1 MEYSCLILKLIVILV
16 LLLVFYKLMQNR
28 DKLDGNTEGFQY
40 NTRQN
45 IDYLNLKETYIEPE
59 NDPDAS
65 LKLLY
70 ANYSGVEIGQNVWE
84 NKTLDQCID
93 TCNQLDGC
101 VGFSRDLV
109 NDDSPARCYP
119 RTEISNCH
127 SNRKGDMQQMQ
138 NAIKYN
144 SYIKKTVPNVLNK
157 CIGDPDLTLNRTVY
171 IKSRM
176 FPNKYIGSNGDGAA
190 VLIEEDDPEFMHKC
204 NFRIEIGKDG
214 IGTVSFYHI
223 QSGKYLY
230 RSPQIETFQNGSNP
244 SNPTITG
251 TGANAGSSNGVD
263 MLILKVVG
271 MDGGG
276 VNRTVDKQRIS
287 FNILDG
293 MRNMMKFKC
302 LSLDGETID
311 KYIAVS
317 MNNTKYLV
325 CNDSRNIKDE
335 NEITFN
341 IVDKLITTNIIKSQ
355 NQNNTTTPS
364 MPAPSIPNNP
374 TTTMPQREQ
383 FAGVVLDT
391 AKNNPLYNNLITTP
405 TNINIANY
413 VEDNYLAN
421 QSSNVLTKISNK
433 IDNTMLSKQL
443 NGTIARNQEE
453 YEMLNNL
460 NKEIERELQLLNMDV
475 NGKNDKLTN
484 TMDRMRISDMSNDYF
499 ALRSAYKLPL

>member
-1 MEYSCLILKLIVILV
+1 
-16 LLLVFYKLMQNR
+16 MQNR
-28 DKLDGNTEGFQY
+28 DASVSMEGF
-40 NTRQN
+40 QN

-59 NDPDAS
+59 NNLENKPEDS

-70 ANYSGVEIGQNVWE
+70 ANYSGVEVGQSVWE

-93 TCNQLDGC
+93 TCNQLEGC

-119 RTEISNCH
+119 RTKISNCH

-157 CIGDPDLTLNRTVY
+157 CIGDPDLTLNRAVY

-176 FPNKYIGSNGDGAA
+176 FPKKYIGSNGDGAV
-190 VLIEEDDPEFMHKC
+190 VLIEENDPEFMAKC

-223 QSGKYLY
+223 QSAKYLY
-230 RSPQIETFQNGSNP
+230 RSSQIEAFQNNSNVNVGSGI
-244 SNPTITG
+244 SSG
-251 TGANAGSSNGVD
+251 VGSGID
-263 MLILKVVG
+263 MLILKSVEMNG
-271 MDGGG
+271 
-276 VNRTVDKQRIS
+276 RTADKQRIS

-311 KYIAVS
+311 KYIAIN
-317 MNNTKYLV
+317 MNNNKYLV
-325 CNDSRNIKDE
+325 CNDARNIKDE

-341 IVDKLITTNIIKSQ
+341 IVDKLITTKIIKSQ
-355 NQNNTTTPS
+355 NQNS
-364 MPAPSIPNNP
+364 NP
-374 TTTMPQREQ
+374 TSTSPISTSPVSTMPQREQ

-391 AKNNPLYNNLITTP
+391 AKSNPLYNNLITTP
-405 TNINIANY
+405 TNVNIANY
-413 VEDNYLAN
+413 VADNYLAK
-421 QSSNVLTKISNK
+421 QSPMALTKISNK
-433 IDNTMLSKQL
+433 IDDTILSKQL
-443 NGTIARNQEE
+443 DGTIARNQEE

-484 TMDRMRISDMSNDYF
+484 TMDRMRIADMSNDYF
-499 ALRSAYKLPL
+499 ALQSAYKLPL